1 MVLLNFFHFFNSI
14 NIFTYLHIDV
24 LKVIVKGNSLV
35 FLWLGLGPLRLFA
48 GVYGTGKHASSTSGR
63 MRWNV
68 HDGRTNDNPVETC
81 TNGAG
86 NAQESKGAKYE

>member
-35 FLWLGLGPLRLFA
+35 FLWLGLSNFSAKSPGSTL
-48 GVYGTGKHASSTSGR
+48 GWGTKI
-63 MRWNV
+63 
-68 HDGRTNDNPVETC
+68 P
-81 TNGAG
+81 
-86 NAQESKGAKYE
+86 QAKQQRK